1 MSVKKRIKE
10 FIKSEGITD
19 VEFQKKINVGN
30 GYINNI
36 SKGIGDDKIK
46 TILEVYPN
54 LNFDWLF
61 TGRGEMLRNSSKI
74 VEKCMVCSEKE
85 KVIKIQDKLIAKLE
99 QEIEKLNAEISEIK
113 KYSGIIPA
121 KNAAVASAG

>member
-30 GYINNI
+30 GYTNNI

-46 TILEVYPN
+46 TRLEIYPN

-61 TGRGEMLRNSSKI
+61 TGRGEMRQNSSKT
-74 VEKCMVCSEKE
+74 VEKCMVCAEKE
-85 KVIKIQDKLIAKLE
+85 KVIKIQDKLIARLE
-99 QEIEKLNAEISEIK
+99 QEIDSIK
-113 KYSGIIPA
+113 KSSGIPPA
-121 KNAAVASAG
+121 NIVGVAAVG

>member
-10 FIKSEGITD
+10 FIKSEGLTD

-61 TGRGEMLRNSSKI
+61 TGRGEMLRNSFKI

-85 KVIKIQDKLIAKLE
+85 KVIKIQDKLIARLE
-99 QEIEKLNAEISEIK
+99 QEIDSIK
-113 KYSGIIPA
+113 KSSGIPPA
-121 KNAAVASAG
+121 KIVSAAAVG